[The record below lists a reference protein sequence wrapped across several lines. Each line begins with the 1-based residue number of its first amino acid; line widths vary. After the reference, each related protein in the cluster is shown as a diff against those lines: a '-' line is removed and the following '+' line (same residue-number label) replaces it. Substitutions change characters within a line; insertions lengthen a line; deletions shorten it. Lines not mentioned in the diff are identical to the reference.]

1 MTDIS
6 QVQIITAIQSLV
18 PNAQVSIVGNDV
30 NQVTWIEPSVA
41 PVTNEQILAEQARL
55 ESQIPLDNCTEQAV
69 TLLQATDWTTIPDV
83 ANPSASNPYLM
94 NQGAFIAWRS
104 QVRALAVNP
113 VANPVFPAQPT
124 EQWSS

>member
-1 MTDIS
+1 MNNNFIQAIYQLYPQVVTTIGDEAFDVDGN
-6 QVQIITAIQSLV
+6 QVQYDAAAV
-18 PNAQVSIVGNDV
+18 D
-30 NQVTWIEPSVA
+30 
-41 PVTNEQILAEQARL
+41 EQAL
-55 ESQIPLDNCTEQAV
+55 KLDCKQQAV
-69 TLLQATDWTTIPDV
+69 SLLQATDWTTIPDV

-124 EQWSS
+124 EEWSQP

>member
-1 MTDIS
+1 MNNNFIS
-6 QVQIITAIQSLV
+6 AIYQLYPQVVVTRGDEAFDVDGNQVQYDA
-18 PNAQVSIVGNDV
+18 
-30 NQVTWIEPSVA
+30 VA
-41 PVTNEQILAEQARL
+41 VQEQADKITCK
-55 ESQIPLDNCTEQAV
+55 QQAV

-113 VANPVFPAQPT
+113 VANPAFPTQPT

>member
-1 MTDIS
+1 MINYIEILTVNYQSSVWSLTGSDYS
-6 QVQIITAIQSLV
+6 GLTWLSDTAKPTQEELDALWPSTQETV
-18 PNAQVSIVGNDV
+18 AKADCKAQA
-30 NQVTWIEPSVA
+30 TA
-41 PVTNEQILAEQARL
+41 
-55 ESQIPLDNCTEQAV
+55 
-69 TLLQATDWTTIPDV
+69 LLSATDWTTIPDV
-83 ANPSASNPYLM
+83 ANPSASSPYLM

>member
-1 MTDIS
+1 MNDNFIPALYQLYPQVVVTRGDEAFDVDGN
-6 QVQIITAIQSLV
+6 QVQYDTAAV
-18 PNAQVSIVGNDV
+18 
-30 NQVTWIEPSVA
+30 E
-41 PVTNEQILAEQARL
+41 EQAL
-55 ESQIPLDNCTEQAV
+55 KLDCKQQAV

-124 EQWSS
+124 EEWSQV

>member
-1 MTDIS
+1 MIDYTLILS
-6 QVQIITAIQSLV
+6 TNYVGAQWSL
-18 PNAQVSIVGNDV
+18 SGNDY
-30 NQVTWIEPSVA
+30 NSLQWFDDTPKPTQEELDALWPA
-41 PVTNEQILAEQARL
+41 TLDAQAK
-55 ESQIPLDNCTEQAV
+55 SWCKQQAV

-113 VANPVFPAQPT
+113 VVNPVFPAQPN
-124 EQWSS
+124 EEWSQS

>member
-1 MTDIS
+1 MNNNFISAIYQLYPQVVVTRGDEAFDIDGN
-6 QVQIITAIQSLV
+6 QVQYDA
-18 PNAQVSIVGNDV
+18 
-30 NQVTWIEPSVA
+30 VA
-41 PVTNEQILAEQARL
+41 VQEQADKITCK
-55 ESQIPLDNCTEQAV
+55 QQAV

-113 VANPVFPAQPT
+113 VTNPVFLAQPT

>member
-1 MTDIS
+1 MNNNFIS
-6 QVQIITAIQSLV
+6 AIYQLYPQVVVTRGDEAFDVDGNQVQYDA
-18 PNAQVSIVGNDV
+18 
-30 NQVTWIEPSVA
+30 VA
-41 PVTNEQILAEQARL
+41 VQEQADKITCK
-55 ESQIPLDNCTEQAV
+55 QQAV

-113 VANPVFPAQPT
+113 VANPVFPTQPT

>member
-1 MTDIS
+1 MNNNFIS
-6 QVQIITAIQSLV
+6 AIYQLYPQVVVTRGDDAFDVDGNQVQYDAVAVQEKADKITCKQ
-18 PNAQVSIVGNDV
+18 
-30 NQVTWIEPSVA
+30 
-41 PVTNEQILAEQARL
+41 
-55 ESQIPLDNCTEQAV
+55 QAV

-83 ANPSASNPYLM
+83 ANPSASSPYLM

-113 VANPVFPAQPT
+113 VADPVFQAQPT

>member
-1 MTDIS
+1 MNNNFTSAIYQLYPQVVTTRGDEAFDVDGN
-6 QVQIITAIQSLV
+6 QVQYDAVAVQEEADKITCKQ
-18 PNAQVSIVGNDV
+18 
-30 NQVTWIEPSVA
+30 
-41 PVTNEQILAEQARL
+41 
-55 ESQIPLDNCTEQAV
+55 QAV

-124 EQWSS
+124 EQWSQS

>member
-1 MTDIS
+1 MNDNFIPALYQLYPQVVGTRGDEAFDIDGN
-6 QVQIITAIQSLV
+6 QVQYDA
-18 PNAQVSIVGNDV
+18 
-30 NQVTWIEPSVA
+30 VA
-41 PVTNEQILAEQARL
+41 VQEQADKITCK
-55 ESQIPLDNCTEQAV
+55 QQAV
-69 TLLQATDWTTIPDV
+69 ALLQATDWTTIPDV

-124 EQWSS
+124 EQWSQS

>member
-1 MTDIS
+1 MTTYIDYTQALYALYPQTVRTTGETIE
-6 QVQIITAIQSLV
+6 QIVAYDS
-18 PNAQVSIVGNDV
+18 NNDV
-30 NQVTWIEPSVA
+30 VA
-41 PVTNEQILAEQARL
+41 YDAVAVQNEADKNACKQ
-55 ESQIPLDNCTEQAV
+55 QAV
-69 TLLQATDWTTIPDV
+69 ALLQATDWTTIPDV

-124 EQWSS
+124 EQWSQS

>member
-1 MTDIS
+1 MNNNFTSAIYQLYPQVVTTRGDEAFDVDGN
-6 QVQIITAIQSLV
+6 QVQYDAVAVQEEADKITCKQ
-18 PNAQVSIVGNDV
+18 
-30 NQVTWIEPSVA
+30 
-41 PVTNEQILAEQARL
+41 
-55 ESQIPLDNCTEQAV
+55 QAV

-113 VANPVFPAQPT
+113 VANPVFPTQPT
-124 EQWSS
+124 EQWSQS

>member
-1 MTDIS
+1 MNDNFIPALYQLYPQVVVTRGNEAFDVDGN
-6 QVQIITAIQSLV
+6 QVQYDA
-18 PNAQVSIVGNDV
+18 
-30 NQVTWIEPSVA
+30 VA
-41 PVTNEQILAEQARL
+41 VQEQADKITCK
-55 ESQIPLDNCTEQAV
+55 QQAV
-69 TLLQATDWTTIPDV
+69 ALLQATDWTTIPDA

-124 EQWSS
+124 EQWSQT